1 MNKEEKEK
9 LIKTLSKNFKNRE
22 IYVIFTGAIDY
33 TITMNNIKFFIT
45 KDLIIL
51 VNEDDRE
58 LHIDPFYIEH
68 IQYTK
73 ATIDLKMCE
82 GYNIRIDSWRSD
94 DFENFRKRP

>member
-1 MNKEEKEK
+1 MSKLVINKEEKEK

-22 IYVIFTGAIDY
+22 IYVIFTGALDY

-68 IQYTK
+68 ILYNK
-73 ATIDLKMCE
+73 DTIDLNICD
-82 GYNIRIDSWRSD
+82 GYIIRIDS
-94 DFENFRKRP
+94 

>member
-51 VNEDDRE
+51 VN
-58 LHIDPFYIEH
+58 
-68 IQYTK
+68 
-73 ATIDLKMCE
+73 
-82 GYNIRIDSWRSD
+82 
-94 DFENFRKRP
+94 

>member
-1 MNKEEKEK
+1 
-9 LIKTLSKNFKNRE
+9 
-22 IYVIFTGAIDY
+22 
-33 TITMNNIKFFIT
+33 MNNIKFFIT

-82 GYNIRIDSWRSD
+82 GYNIRIDS
-94 DFENFRKRP
+94 